1 MASISN
7 ISVGANFAGNYAIK
21 ARHEMNS
28 SIMRLSSGNRTLAGG
43 DASGASVGQSLM
55 ARAKSHYVGARN
67 TEDGISAL
75 LTAESAMHEIGALAT
90 RLRELGV
97 QADNAAL
104 QSAADIAAQAAEA
117 TLIYDAIFGI
127 ADEVK
132 FNSKNLSGEAA
143 KTFAIGTGIDEA
155 ENNLTIK
162 TSIALEESL
171 DEFTTAVSADVTAD
185 LVLADVAESLGN
197 IAAGISALR
206 GRQAVS
212 YASAANLEAA
222 AARIL
227 DTDYARET
235 ANLTKNSV
243 LNQSAM
249 AMVAQA
255 NQAQSA
261 VLAVLQ

>member
-7 ISVGANFAGNYAIK
+7 ISVGASFAGNQAIK
-21 ARHEMNS
+21 ARHEMNG

-43 DASGASVGQSLM
+43 DAAGASVGIALN
-55 ARAKSHYVGARN
+55 ARAASHYQGARN

-75 LTAESAMHEIGALAT
+75 LVAESAMHEIANLT
-90 RLRELGV
+90 SRLRELGV

-104 QSAADIAAQAAEA
+104 QSAADIAAATAEA
-117 TLIYDAIFGI
+117 TLIFDAIFAI
-127 ADEVK
+127 AAEAK
-132 FNSKNLSGEAA
+132 FNSKALSGESSAS
-143 KTFAIGTGIDEA
+143 FAIGTGIDA
-155 ENNLTIK
+155 AANNNTII
-162 TSIALEESL
+162 TSVALEESL
-171 DEFTTAVSADVTAD
+171 DEFTTAVNADVTAD
-185 LVLADVAESLGN
+185 LVLADISASLGN
-197 IAAGISALR
+197 IAAGINALKS
-206 GRQAVS
+206 RQAVA

-222 AARIL
+222 AARIM

-261 VLAVLQ
+261 ILSVLQ